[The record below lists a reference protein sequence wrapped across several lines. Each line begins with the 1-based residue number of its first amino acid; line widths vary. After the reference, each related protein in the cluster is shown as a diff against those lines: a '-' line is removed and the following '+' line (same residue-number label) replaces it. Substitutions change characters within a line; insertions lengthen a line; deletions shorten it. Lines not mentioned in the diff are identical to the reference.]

1 MAFHIIVCVKQVPDG
16 TKVKIDKKTGSL
28 LREGVPGILNPCDAH
43 GLEAALT
50 IKDKL
55 KDVEVTAL
63 TMGPGQAVDMLWE
76 CLFMGAD
83 KAVLL
88 SDKALAES
96 DTAATAYALSCA
108 VKKLGG
114 ADLVIA
120 GREAIDGETAQV
132 GPELAELLQV
142 DQVTAVTAMEF
153 AQDKKYIVCDKQMD
167 GMIETVEVKLP
178 CVLTVTEELNDPR
191 LMYLPR
197 ILDEEKNV
205 LQWDCKDAG
214 VDTGEVGFE
223 ASPTHVVDSFVPE
236 SSRQGMVI
244 ESDDAEEMAGRL
256 LAELKQIHAI

>member
-16 TKVKIDKKTGSL
+16 NKVKIDKKTGSL
-28 LREGVPGILNPCDAH
+28 LRDGVPGILNPCDAH
-43 GLEAALT
+43 GLEAALA
-50 IKDKL
+50 IKDKMEN
-55 KDVEVTAL
+55 VEVTAL
-63 TMGPGQAVDMLWE
+63 TMGPWQAVDMLWE

-96 DTAATAYALSCA
+96 DTAVTAYALSCA

-114 ADLVIA
+114 ADIIIA
-120 GREAIDGETAQV
+120 GKEALDGETAQV
-132 GPELAELLQV
+132 GPELAELLQL

-153 AQDKKYIVCDKQMD
+153 VEDKKSIVCDKQMD
-167 GMIETVEVKLP
+167 GMIEKVEVKLP

-197 ILDEEKNV
+197 ILEEEKNI
-205 LQWDCKDAG
+205 LAWDCKDVG
-214 VDTGEVGFE
+214 IDVEKVGFT
-223 ASPTHVVDSFVPE
+223 ASPTQVIDSFVPE

-256 LAELKQIHAI
+256 LAELKQIHVI